1 MFPFIDNKTW
11 ATVSMEEAMLRLRC
25 TESELY
31 KLIDSTK
38 LVRPKPLLVQAKRRT
53 RKVYESGLIAL
64 ELSGYPNRAQQS
76 SISANTEDN
85 TSTHQQK

>member
-38 LVRPKPLLVQAKRRT
+38 LVRPRPLLVQA
-53 RKVYESGLIAL
+53 V
-64 ELSGYPNRAQQS
+64 
-76 SISANTEDN
+76 DF
-85 TSTHQQK
+85 H